1 MDKPEW
7 LTIKP
12 ASTEKYSIIK
22 GRIKELGL
30 HTVCVEAHCPN
41 MSECWSS
48 GTATFMVLG
57 DVCTRGCHF
66 CAVSKNQNGINIDQ
80 LEPVKLAQLVK
91 EWNLGY
97 IVVTSVCRD
106 DLPDK
111 GASHFARCIESIKKE
126 NTGTIVEVLI
136 PDFDGDIAALKK
148 ITDAKPDV
156 IGHNIETVSR
166 LSPKVRDRRATYEQ
180 SLTVLKNVK
189 TLDKSIYTK
198 SAMMLGIGET
208 VEEITQ
214 AMADLRNSGVD
225 FLAIGQYLRPV
236 SNGFFTEVKEYV
248 TPKTFEHL
256 KNVAESMGFLY
267 VASGPF
273 VRSSYKAGEFFIKSR
288 IEARNSPIKVP

>member
-22 GRIKELGL
+22 SRIKELGL

-91 EWNLGY
+91 EWKLGY

-106 DLPDK
+106 DLEDK
-111 GASHFARCIESIKKE
+111 GASHFAKCIQAIKKE
-126 NTGTIVEVLI
+126 NKETIVEVLI
-136 PDFDGDIAALKK
+136 PDFDGDIGALKK

-166 LSPKVRDRRATYEQ
+166 LSPKARDRRATYEQ

-208 VEEITQ
+208 EEEIIK
-214 AMADLRNSGVD
+214 AMADLRDAGVD
-225 FLAIGQYLRPV
+225 FLAMGQYLRPV
-236 SNGFFTEVKEYV
+236 STGFFIEVKEYV
-248 TPKTFEHL
+248 TPQMFEHL
-256 KNVAESMGFLY
+256 KNIAENMGFLY

-273 VRSSYKAGEFFIKSR
+273 VRSSYKAGEFFIKSK
-288 IEARNSPIKVP
+288 IEARNLSIKVP